1 MKLLIVESPGKIQK
15 LQGILGGQW
24 TVAASVGHVRDLP
37 VKDIGVQA
45 PNFIPQYEATE
56 KGRGVLAKLSALA
69 KNADEVYLATDP
81 DREGE
86 AIAWHLEDALGLSN
100 PKRVTYTSITEQDV
114 NNGIANARTIDM
126 HLVKAQEGRRVLDRF
141 CGYLVSMPLS
151 NAVGERLSAGRVQS
165 PAVRLIVER
174 ERVIRSFVS
183 TTHYG
188 VEFVFEAVENIQD
201 GWKASWKTDNFLEA
215 GQSYILDKAL
225 AEKVAKLKT
234 LTVKDFSDTEKKQA
248 PPAPF
253 TTSSLQ
259 QAASN
264 ALKFDPKKTM
274 TVAQKIYEG
283 GHISYMRT
291 DSPNLSAEAIAEI
304 RAFCDAQGLPIVET
318 PRTYKLKAGAQEG
331 HEAIRPTHIEVV
343 EIEGTADEKAL
354 YQLIRLRVLASQ
366 LQDAVFSVRTVMLES
381 ELEGKPVYFEA
392 KGRTLTFEGWKII
405 IANDEALADDDST
418 QAEESTNDIPV
429 LRTDSLVT
437 AVSASMKTK
446 KTQAS
451 PRFTQASLVRE
462 LEKSGIGRPATYA
475 SILENI
481 MGREYVIEEK
491 RKLHST
497 PLGEKLIDAMQGFFT
512 FLDFEFTKNME
523 NQLDEIAEGKLD
535 YLTVVSKS
543 YDVLVKEVQLFRA
556 KNAIPCPA
564 CQGLNLAHKIKP
576 QAPKDKGYDFWACAD
591 CKATFSNVNSRPGEQ
606 KVAPALTDFECEKCK
621 SKLKHLK
628 GQKKDGSGTYD
639 FFACSN
645 DDCKTN
651 YDNMEG
657 KPTAQI
663 PKDKGKETEYKCKKC
678 KKPLLEKPTKTGGVW
693 FSCSGY
699 PKCKERYWANED
711 KTPKFEG

>member
-1 MKLLIVESPGKIQK
+1 MNKLLIVESPGKIQK
-15 LQGILGGQW
+15 LQGILGEQW

-37 VKDIGVQA
+37 TSDMGVSSPDFKPHYVPTERGKDVLSKLGALVK
-45 PNFIPQYEATE
+45 
-56 KGRGVLAKLSALA
+56 K
-69 KNADEVYLATDP
+69 ADEVYLATDP

-86 AIAWHLEDALGLSN
+86 AIAWHLEDALGLKN

-126 HLVKAQEGRRVLDRF
+126 NLVKAQEARRVLDRL
-141 CGYLVSMPLS
+141 CGYIVSQPLS

-174 ERVIRSFVS
+174 ERAIGSFVS

-215 GQSYILDKAL
+215 GQSYILDKDL
-225 AEKVAKLKT
+225 AEKVATLKT
-234 LTVKDFSDTEKKQA
+234 LTVKDFSETEKKQA

-274 TVAQKIYEG
+274 SVAQKIYEG
-283 GHISYMRT
+283 GNISYMRT

-304 RAFCDAQGLPIVET
+304 RAFCDAQDLPIVET

-366 LQDAVFSVRTVMLES
+366 LKDAVFSVRSVKLES
-381 ELEGKPVYFEA
+381 ELEGKPVFFEA
-392 KGRTLTFEGWKII
+392 QGRTLTFEGWKVIF
-405 IANDEALADDDST
+405 ANDAALADDESA
-418 QAEESTNDIPV
+418 QAEEESTNAIP
-429 LRTDSLVT
+429 LLKNDSLVT
-437 AVSASMKTK
+437 AVSASMQTK
-446 KTQAS
+446 KTQA
-451 PRFTQASLVRE
+451 PGRFTQASLVRE

-475 SILENI
+475 AILDNI
-481 MGREYVIEEK
+481 MLREYVKEEK

-543 YDVLVKEVQLFRA
+543 YDVLEKEVQLFKA

-564 CQGLNLAHKIKP
+564 CRGLNLAHKVKP
-576 QAPKDKGYDFWACAD
+576 QTTKDKGYDFWACAD
-591 CKATFSNVNSRPGEQ
+591 CKATFPNISGRPGEQ
-606 KVAPALTDFECEKCK
+606 NIAPALTDFECEKCK

-651 YDNMEG
+651 YDNVDG
-657 KPTAQI
+657 KPTAQT

-678 KKPLLEKPTKTGGVW
+678 KKPLLEKPTKNGGVW
-693 FSCSGY
+693 FSCSNY
-699 PKCKERYWANED
+699 PKCTERYWAND
-711 KTPKFEG
+711 DGTPKL

>member
-126 HLVKAQEGRRVLDRF
+126 DLVKAQEARRVLDRL
-141 CGYLVSMPLS
+141 CGYMVSPVL
-151 NAVGERLSAGRVQS
+151 NKVLAERFSAGRVQS
-165 PAVRLIVER
+165 PAVSLVVAR
-174 ERVIRSFVS
+174 EKAIRSFVS

-188 VEFVFEAVENIQD
+188 VEATFEAVENIQD
-201 GWKASWKTDNFLEA
+201 GWKAQWKTDSFLNA
-215 GQSYILDKAL
+215 GEEYILDKSL
-225 AEKVAKLKT
+225 AEKITKIKT
-234 LTVKDFSDTEKKQA
+234 FEITNFVESEKKQA
-248 PPAPF
+248 PPSPF

-259 QAASN
+259 QAANN
-264 ALKFDPKKTM
+264 ALAFNPKRTM
-274 TVAQKIYEG
+274 EIAQKIYEG
-283 GHISYMRT
+283 GYITYMRT
-291 DSPNLSAEAIAEI
+291 DSPNLSNEAISEI
-304 RAFCDAQGLPIVET
+304 FAYCDKENLPRVDKA
-318 PRTYKLKAGAQEG
+318 RTWKSKDNAQEA
-331 HEAIRPTHIEVV
+331 HEAIRPTHFNVV
-343 EIEGTADEKAL
+343 EIEGTADEKTL
-354 YQLIRLRVLASQ
+354 YELIRLRAIASQ
-366 LQDAVFSVRTVMLES
+366 LEEAVYSVRRVTLEAP
-381 ELEGKPVYFEA
+381 LDDKALFFEA
-392 KGRTLTFEGWKII
+392 QGRTLISKGWKVLVKEDP
-405 IANDEALADDDST
+405 AVADKEDKEK
-418 QAEESTNDIPV
+418 QEESNIIPI
-429 LRTDSLVT
+429 LKIGNKLT
-437 AVSASMKTK
+437 AASTKIQTIKTK
-446 KTQAS
+446 S
-451 PRFTQASLVRE
+451 PARYTQASLIRD
-462 LEKSGIGRPATYA
+462 LEKCGIGRPATYA
-475 SILENI
+475 SILDTI
-481 MGREYVIEEK
+481 MAKVYIKEEK
-491 RKLHST
+491 RKLVAT
-497 PLGEKLIDAMQGFFT
+497 PFGEKLIESMKGFFS
-512 FLDFEFTKNME
+512 FLDLEFTKNME
-523 NQLDEIAEGKLD
+523 DSLDDIAQGKLQYID
-535 YLTVVSKS
+535 TVSQS
-543 YDVLVKEVQLFRA
+543 YTILKKEIENFKQ
-556 KNAIPCPA
+556 KKAIPCPK
-564 CQGLNLAHKIKP
+564 CKGLNLAHIVI
-576 QAPKDKGYDFWACAD
+576 KDKGYDFWACAD

-678 KKPLLEKPTKTGGVW
+678 KKPLLENPTKNGGVW

-699 PKCKERYWANED
+699 PKCKERYWAN
-711 KTPKFEG
+711 T